1 MTEGTR
7 WQFVGFIAV
16 LVLLYFLLRVGLGLG
31 VYAPDLLVVGLLL
44 GARRMRAGWAAGLGF
59 LLGVLDGAAHPMTMG
74 AGAVALTALGYLGAR
89 SREGLAGDS
98 PVLLALYLFAGKWLY
113 DVIVYLLLIK
123 PNLAG
128 PVSTLVLGSPLAA
141 AYAAAAGLAAAAA
154 YRSVA

>member
-16 LVLLYFLLRVGLGLG
+16 LVILYFLLRVGLGLG
-31 VYAPDLLVVGLLL
+31 VLAPDLLVVALLL

-59 LLGVLDGAAHPMTMG
+59 LLGVLDGAAHPLTMG
-74 AGAVALTALGYLGAR
+74 AGAVALSILGYLGAR
-89 SREGLAGDS
+89 SREAVSGDS

-113 DVIVYLLLIK
+113 DVIVYVLLIK

-128 PVSTLVLGSPLAA
+128 PVSTLLLGSPLAA

-154 YRSVA
+154 YRAVA

>member
-16 LVLLYFLLRVGLGLG
+16 LVVLYFLLQVGLGLG
-31 VYAPDLLVVGLLL
+31 VLAPDLLVVALLL

-59 LLGVLDGAAHPMTMG
+59 FLGVLDGSAHPMTMG
-74 AGAVALTALGYLGAR
+74 AGALALAVLGYLGAR

-98 PVLLALYLFAGKWLY
+98 PLLLALYLFAGKWLY
-113 DVIVYLLLIK
+113 DVIVYLLLIND
-123 PNLAG
+123 NLAG

-154 YRSVA
+154 YRAVA